1 MGKNIKGREKLKN
14 VSMIYY
20 TAIKSELVEMKIWP
34 LLSASMKAEKQL
46 AYGIL

>member
-1 MGKNIKGREKLKN
+1 LTAEEWLNGFQIKK
-14 VSMIYY
+14 
-20 TAIKSELVEMKIWP
+20 KSELVEMKIWP